1 MLGDDHWT
9 AHPEKGTTSHGTI
22 NGTSARDDR
31 RHSVIGLAVRSEPAG
46 STTNRVH
53 PGRIDR
59 GRRLSHGRDAA
70 QPPRLHGNGRFRG
83 RQKKSSRSSPTS
95 SWSCVCLPVC
105 SDWQPCSRHS
115 SALLDQPIHDQG
127 SEPYDLPYDSG
138 PCLVL
143 SDTILRQRTHRS

>member
-46 STTNRVH
+46 STTNRDH

-83 RQKKSSRSSPTS
+83 RQKIIQVIAYILMV
-95 SWSCVCLPVC
+95 VCLLAC
-105 SDWQPCSRHS
+105 
-115 SALLDQPIHDQG
+115 LLGLAAVFAPLIG
-127 SEPYDLPYDSG
+127 LA
-138 PCLVL
+138 
-143 SDTILRQRTHRS
+143 

>member
-1 MLGDDHWT
+1 MEHLLGMIADI
-9 AHPEKGTTSHGTI
+9 AS
-22 NGTSARDDR
+22 
-31 RHSVIGLAVRSEPAG
+31 SVWQFALNLPGALQIVFTLVALIVAG
-46 STTNRVH
+46 VCRMVAM
-53 PGRIDR
+53 
-59 GRRLSHGRDAA
+59 RLSHPAFTETDGSAV
-70 QPPRLHGNGRFRG
+70 G
-83 RQKKSSRSSPTS
+83 KKSSRSSPTS

-127 SEPYDLPYDSG
+127 SESYDLPYDSD